1 MTVTFRDWVQDID
14 TGASESGRS
23 PALADSAR
31 AYAHHM
37 STGDGL
43 RGGQATG
50 GRLLTPRGLRTRAKL
65 VDAARQVFEEIS
77 FREARLTDIT
87 AAAGVAAGT
96 FYTYFDSKEAIFREV
111 ADEVLLELSNAARR
125 DPDNAEGDAVGDIA
139 HASRQY
145 FLACL
150 RNAGVVRSMEQLA
163 VSDEGI
169 NKARRNTVRVGVKR
183 VERWIRRLQE
193 RGICDQ
199 ELDPRTTA
207 IALHTMN
214 VRVAYDHL
222 LPSGDR
228 GDVEPL
234 VAAVTRVWA
243 RTVGLEQPTRDPSLL
258 LDG

>member
-1 MTVTFRDWVQDID
+1 MTAATD
-14 TGASESGRS
+14 EK
-23 PALADSAR
+23 
-31 AYAHHM
+31 
-37 STGDGL
+37 

-50 GRLLTPRGLRTRAKL
+50 GRRLTPRGLRTRARL
-65 VDAARQVFEEIS
+65 VAAARQVFEQIP
-77 FREARLTDIT
+77 FRQARLTDIT

-96 FYTYFDSKEAIFREV
+96 FYTSFDSKEEIFREV
-111 ADEVLLELSNAARR
+111 ADEVLQELSHAARR
-125 DPDNAEGDAVGDIA
+125 DADNAEGDAIRDIA

-169 NKARRNTVRVGVKR
+169 IKSRRATVKVGVKR

-193 RGICDQ
+193 RGICDR

-222 LPSGDR
+222 LLSGDP

-243 RTVGLEQPTRDPSLL
+243 RTVGLEQPPRHPVSAGPEPESLL
-258 LDG
+258 RR

>member
-1 MTVTFRDWVQDID
+1 MS
-14 TGASESGRS
+14 GAT
-23 PALADSAR
+23 D
-31 AYAHHM
+31 
-37 STGDGL
+37 DGL

-50 GRLLTPRGLRTRAKL
+50 GRLLTPRGLRTRARL
-65 VDAARQVFEEIS
+65 VTAARRVFEEIP
-77 FREARLTDIT
+77 FRQARLTDIT

-96 FYTYFDSKEAIFREV
+96 FYTYFDSKEEIFREV
-111 ADEVLLELSNAARR
+111 ADEVLLELSRAARR
-125 DPDNAEGDAVGDIA
+125 DPDNTEGDAIRDIA
-139 HASRQY
+139 YASRQY

-163 VSDEGI
+163 VTDDGI
-169 NKARRNTVRVGVKR
+169 NKSRRHTVRVGVKR

-193 RGICDQ
+193 RGICDR

-222 LPSGDR
+222 MLSGDPS
-228 GDVEPL
+228 DVEPL

-243 RTVGLEQPTRDPSLL
+243 RTVGLEQPSRHPVGAGPDPVLSA
-258 LDG
+258 

>member
-1 MTVTFRDWVQDID
+1 MTAARD
-14 TGASESGRS
+14 
-23 PALADSAR
+23 
-31 AYAHHM
+31 
-37 STGDGL
+37 DGL

-50 GRLLTPRGLRTRAKL
+50 GRRLTPRGLRTRARL
-65 VDAARQVFEEIS
+65 VTAAREVFEEIP
-77 FREARLTDIT
+77 FRQARLTDIT
-87 AAAGVAAGT
+87 ATAGVAAGT
-96 FYTYFDSKEAIFREV
+96 FYTYFDSKEEIFREV
-111 ADEVLLELSNAARR
+111 AEEVLQELSNAARR
-125 DPDNAEGDAVGDIA
+125 DPDNTEGDAIRDIA

-169 NKARRNTVRVGVKR
+169 NRARRGTVKVGVKR

-193 RGICDQ
+193 RGICDH

-222 LPSGDR
+222 LLSGDR
-228 GDVEPL
+228 RDVEPL

-243 RTVGLEQPTRDPSLL
+243 RTVGLEQPSRPDPVVAGASTR
-258 LDG
+258 

>member
-1 MTVTFRDWVQDID
+1 M
-14 TGASESGRS
+14 
-23 PALADSAR
+23 
-31 AYAHHM
+31 
-37 STGDGL
+37 
-43 RGGQATG
+43 
-50 GRLLTPRGLRTRAKL
+50 TPRGLRTRARL
-65 VDAARQVFEEIS
+65 VAAARQVFEQIP
-77 FREARLTDIT
+77 FRQARLTDIT
-87 AAAGVAAGT
+87 AVAGVAAGT
-96 FYTYFDSKEAIFREV
+96 FYTYFDSKEEIFREV
-111 ADEVLLELSNAARR
+111 ADEVLHELSHAARR
-125 DPDNAEGDAVGDIA
+125 DPENTEGDAVRDIA

-169 NKARRNTVRVGVKR
+169 DRSRRATVKVGVKR

-193 RGICDQ
+193 RGICDH

-222 LPSGDR
+222 LPAGDPT
-228 GDVEPL
+228 DVEPL

-243 RTVGLEQPTRDPSLL
+243 RTVGLEQPAMTVGAGPDSTTPPAVAPAPAAGSPRRPSRRRASSCHR
-258 LDG
+258 GCGRRRRRAAAGA

>member
-1 MTVTFRDWVQDID
+1 
-14 TGASESGRS
+14 
-23 PALADSAR
+23 
-31 AYAHHM
+31 M
-37 STGDGL
+37 SGDGV

-50 GRLLTPRGLRTRAKL
+50 GRLLTQRGLRTRARL
-65 VDAARQVFEEIS
+65 VVAAREVFEEIP
-77 FREARLTDIT
+77 FQQARLTDIT

-96 FYTYFDSKEAIFREV
+96 FYTYFDSKEEIFREV
-111 ADEVLLELSNAARR
+111 ADQVLLELSTAARR
-125 DPDNAEGDAVGDIA
+125 DPDNTAGDPIRDIA
-139 HASRQY
+139 YASRQY

-169 NKARRNTVRVGVKR
+169 DKSRRSTVRVGVKR

-193 RGICDQ
+193 QGICDV

-222 LPSGDR
+222 LPSGKPR
-228 GDVEPL
+228 DVEPL

-243 RTVGLEQPTRDPSLL
+243 RTVGLEKTR
-258 LDG
+258 

>member
-1 MTVTFRDWVQDID
+1 
-14 TGASESGRS
+14 
-23 PALADSAR
+23 
-31 AYAHHM
+31 M

-50 GRLLTPRGLRTRAKL
+50 GRRLTPRGLRTRARL
-65 VDAARQVFEEIS
+65 VTAARQVFEKIP
-77 FREARLTDIT
+77 FRQARLTDIT

-96 FYTYFDSKEAIFREV
+96 FYTYFDSKEEIFREV
-111 ADEVLLELSNAARR
+111 AQEVLQELSDAARR
-125 DPDNAEGDAVGDIA
+125 DPDNTEGDAIRDIA
-139 HASRQY
+139 FASRQY

-163 VSDEGI
+163 VSDDGI
-169 NKARRNTVRVGVKR
+169 NKARRGTVRIGVKR
-183 VERWIRRLQE
+183 VERWIRRLQDQ
-193 RGICDQ
+193 GICDR

-222 LPSGDR
+222 LLSGDR
-228 GDVEPL
+228 RDVEPL

-243 RTVGLEQPTRDPSLL
+243 RTVGLELPSRPDPVPAGASTR
-258 LDG
+258 

>member
-1 MTVTFRDWVQDID
+1 M
-14 TGASESGRS
+14 SGD
-23 PALADSAR
+23 AV
-31 AYAHHM
+31 
-37 STGDGL
+37 

-50 GRLLTPRGLRTRAKL
+50 GRLLTGRGLRTRARL
-65 VDAARQVFEEIS
+65 VVAARKVFERIP
-77 FREARLTDIT
+77 FNQARLTDIT

-96 FYTYFDSKEAIFREV
+96 FYTYFDSKEEIFREV
-111 ADEVLLELSNAARR
+111 ADQVLLELSTAARR
-125 DPDNAEGDAVGDIA
+125 DPDNTEGDAIRDIA

-169 NKARRNTVRVGVKR
+169 DKSRRSTVRVGVKR

-193 RGICDQ
+193 QGICDL

-222 LPSGDR
+222 LPSGDPK
-228 GDVEPL
+228 DVEPL
-234 VAAVTRVWA
+234 VQAVTRVWA
-243 RTVGLEQPTRDPSLL
+243 RTVGLEKTRF
-258 LDG
+258 

>member
-1 MTVTFRDWVQDID
+1 M
-14 TGASESGRS
+14 
-23 PALADSAR
+23 SAG
-31 AYAHHM
+31 
-37 STGDGL
+37 SGDGV

-65 VDAARQVFEEIS
+65 VAAAREVFEQIP
-77 FREARLTDIT
+77 FRQARLTDIT

-96 FYTYFDSKEAIFREV
+96 FYTYFDSKEEIFREV
-111 ADEVLLELSNAARR
+111 ADQVLHELSHAPRR
-125 DPDNAEGDAVGDIA
+125 DPDNSEGDAIRDIA
-139 HASRQY
+139 YASRQY

-169 NKARRNTVRVGVKR
+169 KKSRHSTVRVGVKR
-183 VERWIRRLQE
+183 VENWIRGLQD
-193 RGICDQ
+193 RGICDR

-222 LPSGDR
+222 LLSGAR
-228 GDVEPL
+228 RDVEPL
-234 VAAVTRVWA
+234 VAAVTHVWA
-243 RTVGLEQPTRDPSLL
+243 RTVGLEVPARDSPLL
-258 LDG
+258 LGR

>member
-1 MTVTFRDWVQDID
+1 
-14 TGASESGRS
+14 
-23 PALADSAR
+23 
-31 AYAHHM
+31 M
-37 STGDGL
+37 STGGEL

-65 VDAARQVFEEIS
+65 VAAARQVFERTP
-77 FREARLTDIT
+77 FPQARLTDIT

-125 DPDNAEGDAVGDIA
+125 DPDNVEGDPIRDIA

-163 VSDEGI
+163 VSDAGI
-169 NKARRNTVRVGVKR
+169 IKSRRNTVRVGVKR
-183 VERWIRRLQE
+183 AERWIRGLQE

-199 ELDPRTTA
+199 DLDPRTTA

-222 LPSGDR
+222 LLSGDR
-228 GDVEPL
+228 RDVEPL

-243 RTVGLEQPTRDPSLL
+243 RTVGLEQPARNPSLL
-258 LDG
+258 LDR

>member
-1 MTVTFRDWVQDID
+1 
-14 TGASESGRS
+14 
-23 PALADSAR
+23 
-31 AYAHHM
+31 M

-50 GRLLTPRGLRTRAKL
+50 GRRLTPRGLRTRARL
-65 VDAARQVFEEIS
+65 VGAARQVFEKVP
-77 FREARLTDIT
+77 FRQARLTDIT
-87 AAAGVAAGT
+87 TAAGVAAGT
-96 FYTYFDSKEAIFREV
+96 FYTYFDSKEEIFREV
-111 ADEVLLELSNAARR
+111 AEEVLLELSNAARR
-125 DPDNAEGDAVGDIA
+125 DPDNVDGDAIRDIA
-139 HASRQY
+139 YASRQY
-145 FLACL
+145 FLGCL

-169 NKARRNTVRVGVKR
+169 NKSRRNTVRVGVKR

-222 LPSGDR
+222 LLSGDR
-228 GDVEPL
+228 RDVEPL

-243 RTVGLEQPTRDPSLL
+243 RTVGLEQPARDPSLL
-258 LDG
+258 LGR